1 MGALSLLA
9 AGYFYFFGVSSRGGA
24 VRKRGVAA
32 QGAVELLLWC
42 VFFYSWGGQIK
53 SGAEHRRT
61 EGKHRRNYFF
71 SGVSG
76 YYFCVGVVLVD
87 GGVKLTAP
95 LGRFLSLSQLYST
108 IFLLK
113 LSNLVCWR

>member
-1 MGALSLLA
+1 MGRGALLPLA
-9 AGYFYFFGVSSRGGA
+9 ASHFYFFGASSRKGG
-24 VRKRGVAA
+24 RPQERGS
-32 QGAVELLLWC
+32 GAGRRRTAPVGA
-42 VFFYSWGGQIK
+42 YSSTLGGRQIK

-87 GGVKLTAP
+87 GGRTHRPFGAIP
-95 LGRFLSLSQLYST
+95 LPFT
-108 IFLLK
+108 IIF
-113 LSNLVCWR
+113 

>member
-1 MGALSLLA
+1 MGEGLRLLW
-9 AGYFYFFGVSSRGGA
+9 GYYLLRRATSTFLGCLLEEEA
-24 VRKRGVAA
+24 VRKREVAA
-32 QGAVELLLWC
+32 QGAVELLLWG

-76 YYFCVGVVLVD
+76 YYFCVGVVLAD
-87 GGVKLTAP
+87 GG
-95 LGRFLSLSQLYST
+95 
-108 IFLLK
+108 
-113 LSNLVCWR
+113 

>member
-1 MGALSLLA
+1 MAAARSAVYLRTTSLWGEGRYRFLRRA
-9 AGYFYFFGVSSRGGA
+9 TSTSLGCLLEKEA

-32 QGAVELLLWC
+32 HGAVELLLWG

-53 SGAEHRRT
+53 KGAEHRRT

-71 SGVSG
+71 SGVNG

-87 GGVKLTAP
+87 GG
-95 LGRFLSLSQLYST
+95 
-108 IFLLK
+108 
-113 LSNLVCWR
+113 